1 MGDSYWQNER
11 RGRLSRRHLAASAV
25 IVAGTTGLLA
35 ACGRSSG
42 STPAPK
48 QGSSKPKAGGTF
60 ATVQNTEPSD
70 FDPTG
75 RPTVNRTLMCY
86 AYDSLL
92 SFKYGPGVP
101 FSDVEVQPGLADSWE
116 SPDGS
121 SFTFHLHKGARF
133 ANLPPVNGRAV
144 VADDGK
150 WSAEYVARI
159 GSIKADKKL
168 FPAQYADSFTGI
180 VDVQAPD
187 ANTVVVRFNAP
198 FAPYLN
204 YAAAEW
210 NPILAHEIYDRDG
223 NFSNT
228 LVGTG
233 PFQYDQSASQK
244 GTRWVYKKNP
254 TYFRDG
260 LPYVDQVVELVIPDD
275 STALA
280 ALQTKQTDEL
290 PAWAAISVGGGD
302 AIKRAAPDAV
312 VVEDLQKSFVLVTN
326 MSKPPLNDARVRK
339 AISLGIDRGE
349 LIQTMTQGRGQPAL
363 AGAIPGYY
371 SVDEIK
377 QMVTYDPAQAKQL
390 LAAAGFA
397 NGLDLEL
404 IDPTTKYGQQF
415 NTEVQLI
422 QSQLRKTGI
431 NVTLKTVTDTED
443 SQAKRSG
450 NFQLDL
456 DPNTTKAGDPDG
468 PLYPLY
474 NSGSPTTNYLRVKD
488 PILDKLLDAQ
498 RREMDPTKRRDI
510 VRQAL
515 KLINDNTYGIGM
527 YDYPE
532 YRGLQPYVQGFAP
545 NLAQMQDH
553 QTTTWLNK

>member
-1 MGDSYWQNER
+1 VQDGNA
-11 RGRLSRRHLAASAV
+11 GRLSGRRRASRRQVLQAG
-25 IVAGTTGLLA
+25 VALTSLGVA
-35 ACGRSSG
+35 ACGRRS
-42 STPAPK
+42 APSAA
-48 QGSSKPKAGGTF
+48 QTQASAKPKSGGTF
-60 ATVQNTEPSD
+60 TIVQNTEPTD

-86 AYDSLL
+86 AFDSLL
-92 SFKYGPGVP
+92 SFKNGPDVP
-101 FSDVEVQPGLADSWE
+101 FSDVEVQPGLADGWE
-116 SPDGS
+116 SPDGA

-133 ANLPPVNGRAV
+133 ANLAPVNGRAV
-144 VADDGK
+144 TSDDVK
-150 WSAEYVARI
+150 WSSGYVARL
-159 GSIKADKKL
+159 GSIKEDKKL
-168 FPAQYADSFTGI
+168 FPAQYADSFSGI
-180 VDVQAPD
+180 TDIQTPD
-187 ANTVVVRFNAP
+187 ANTVVLRFKDP

-210 NPILAHEIYDRDG
+210 NPILAHEIYDQDG
-223 NFSNT
+223 NFSSR

-233 PFQYDQSASQK
+233 PFQLDPSASQK

-260 LPYVDQVVELVIPDD
+260 LPYLDQVVELVILDN

-280 ALQTKQTDEL
+280 ALQTKQADML
-290 PAWAAISVGGGD
+290 PVWAAISVGGGD
-302 AIKRAAPDAV
+302 AIKRAVPDAAIIQ
-312 VVEDLQKSFVLVTN
+312 DLQKSFVLVTN
-326 MSKPPLNDARVRK
+326 MSRPPLNDARVRQ
-339 AISLGIDRGE
+339 AISLGIDRDQ
-349 LIQTMTQGRGQPAL
+349 LIQTMTQGKGQPAL

-371 SVDEIK
+371 ALDEVK
-377 QMVTYDPAQAKQL
+377 QLVKYDPAQSRQL

-422 QSQLRKTGI
+422 QSQLKTVGI
-431 NVTLKTVTDTED
+431 TITLKTVTDTED
-443 SQAKRSG
+443 SQAKRNGS
-450 NFQLDL
+450 FQLDL

-468 PLYPLY
+468 SLYPLY

-488 PILDKLLDAQ
+488 AKLDTLLEAQ
-498 RREMDPTKRRDI
+498 RREMDPAKRKDL

-515 KLINDNTYGIGM
+515 KLINDNAYGIGM

-532 YRGLQPYVQGFAP
+532 YRALQAYVHGFAP
-545 NLAQMQDH
+545 SFAQFQDH
-553 QTTTWLNK
+553 QTRTWLNK

>member
-1 MGDSYWQNER
+1 M
-11 RGRLSRRHLAASAV
+11 SRRRALATVAGGAASL
-25 IVAGTTGLLA
+25 GLAA
-35 ACGRSSG
+35 ACGKSSRSG
-42 STPAPK
+42 PAAP
-48 QGSSKPKAGGTF
+48 QALGKPKAGGTF
-60 ATVQNTEPSD
+60 TTIQNTEPTD

-92 SFKYGPGVP
+92 SFKSGPNVP
-101 FSDVEVQPGLADSWE
+101 FSDVEVQPGLADRWE
-116 SPDGS
+116 SPDGT
-121 SFTFHLHKGARF
+121 SFTFHLHPGARF
-133 ANLPPVNGRAV
+133 ANLPPLNGRAV
-144 VADDGK
+144 TSDDVK
-150 WSAEYVARI
+150 WSAQYVGRM
-159 GSIKADKKL
+159 GPIKDDKKL
-168 FPAQYADSFTGI
+168 FPAQYADSFAGI
-180 VDVQAPD
+180 TDIQTPD
-187 ANTVVVRFNAP
+187 AGTVVVRFKDP

-210 NPILAHEIYDRDG
+210 NPILAHEVYDQDG
-223 NFSNT
+223 NFSNH
-228 LVGTG
+228 LLGTG
-233 PFQYDQSASQK
+233 PFQLDQSASQK
-244 GTRWVYKKNP
+244 GNRWVYKKNP

-260 LPYVDQVVELVIPDD
+260 LPYLDQVVELVILDD

-280 ALQTKQTDEL
+280 ALQTKQADML
-290 PAWAAISVGGGD
+290 PAWASISVGGGD
-302 AIKRAAPDAV
+302 AIKRAVPDAV
-312 VVEDLQKSFVLVTN
+312 IVQDLQKSFVLVTN
-326 MSKPPLNDARVRK
+326 MSKAPLNDARVRQ
-339 AISLGIDRGE
+339 AISLGIDRDE
-349 LIQTMTQGRGQPAL
+349 LIQTMTQGKGQPAL

-371 SVDEIK
+371 TPDEIK
-377 QMVTYDPAQAKQL
+377 QLVKYDPAQSKQL

-422 QSQLRKTGI
+422 QSQLKKVSI
-431 NVTLKTVTDTED
+431 NITLKTVTDTED
-443 SQAKRSG
+443 SQAKRNG
-450 NFQLDL
+450 TFQLDL

-488 PILDKLLDAQ
+488 SKLDTLLEAQ
-498 RREMDPTKRRDI
+498 RREMDPAKRKDI

-515 KLINDNTYGIGM
+515 KLINDNAYGVGM

-532 YRGLQPYVQGFAP
+532 YRGLQPYVQGFGP
-545 NLAQMQDH
+545 SFAQFQDH